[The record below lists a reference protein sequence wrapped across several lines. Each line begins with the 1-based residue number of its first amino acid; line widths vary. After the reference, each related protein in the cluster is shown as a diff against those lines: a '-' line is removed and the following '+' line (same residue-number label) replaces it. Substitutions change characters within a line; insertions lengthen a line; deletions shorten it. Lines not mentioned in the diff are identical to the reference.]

1 MEDQDKLTTRF
12 MNVSDMITE
21 ANYWARKDGS
31 LTVSGEHV
39 KKAIEQR
46 RHRASLTED
55 RMREFVEKGTIHIAT
70 DGEKTGQVN
79 GLAVY
84 SLGGHAFGNASRI
97 TARVS
102 LGRGQVTNIERETQ
116 LSGKIHNKG
125 FLILSGY
132 LHGKY
137 GQDKP
142 LSLSASIGFEQ
153 SYVEIDGNSASS
165 RSFPDCPLTRESR

>member
-1 MEDQDKLTTRF
+1 M
-12 MNVSDMITE
+12 
-21 ANYWARKDGS
+21 
-31 LTVSGEHV
+31 
-39 KKAIEQR
+39 
-46 RHRASLTED
+46 
-55 RMREFVEKGTIHIAT
+55 
-70 DGEKTGQVN
+70 
-79 GLAVY
+79 
-84 SLGGHAFGNASRI
+84 
-97 TARVS
+97 
-102 LGRGQVTNIERETQ
+102 TQ

-153 SYVEIDGNSASS
+153 SYVEIDGNSVSS